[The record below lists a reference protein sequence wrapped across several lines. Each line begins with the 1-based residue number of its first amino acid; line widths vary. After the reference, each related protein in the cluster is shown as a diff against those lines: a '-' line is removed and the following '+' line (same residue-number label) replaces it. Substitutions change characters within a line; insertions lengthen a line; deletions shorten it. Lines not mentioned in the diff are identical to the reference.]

1 MSGRCSDCPD
11 IGYLLRDFDA
21 VYRYGSA
28 GGSAR
33 IRSHLRRVREAISG
47 VLSSDAEVVDRK
59 PHSLPVTAHLPRAL
73 DVGSRSPLAALSG
86 SVARLVPRLTWEYG
100 YERVPRGL
108 VDSYGYC
115 ELAGPRGPVMTE
127 RIILGL
133 VLLAPG
139 TTYPQHHHEGIEES
153 YVTLAGTW
161 SENDAA
167 VHVPGSL
174 ILNTAGQQHRLTT
187 GRTDPCL
194 LAYAWLGE
202 PDRLTHPGMGFSRRR
217 QDGRPATS

>member
-1 MSGRCSDCPD
+1 MSRRCSDYPD

-28 GGSAR
+28 GGSDR

-47 VLSSDAEVVDRK
+47 VVSSDVEVVERT
-59 PHSLPVTAHLPRAL
+59 PHTLPVVAHLPRAL
-73 DVGSRSPLAALSG
+73 DIGSRSSLALLTG
-86 SVARLVPRLTWEYG
+86 SVARLAPRMTWEYG

-115 ELAGPRGPVMTE
+115 ELVGPRGPVVTE
-127 RIILGL
+127 RITLGL

-153 YVTLAGTW
+153 YMTLAGAW

-174 ILNTAGQQHRLTT
+174 ILNSAGQEHRLTT

-202 PDRLTHPGMGFSRRR
+202 PARLTNPGMGFSRRR
-217 QDGRPATS
+217 PDGRPVTP